1 MLDGRASLPNMLI
14 DTGRRTDRVAAVP
27 DDGGPATVPRKP
39 SAEML
44 AAGTRAGEVSV
55 ETAWRVYQAMLAE
68 AERTGG
74 AR

>member
-1 MLDGRASLPNMLI
+1 MLDGRDTLPDILI
-14 DTGRRTDRVAAVP
+14 DAGRRTGRAAAVP

-55 ETAWRVYQAMLAE
+55 ETAWRVYQAMVAE
-68 AERTGG
+68 ADRTGG